1 VTKVKGKSAEAKTK
15 VKTTANDTK
24 EKLEDTRVEGGVDV
38 KSETKVKAKKD

>member
-15 VKTTANDTK
+15 IKSTAKDTK
-24 EKLEDTRVEGGVDV
+24 EKVENTQVEGGVDV